1 MTAHP
6 PAPGPRPPAS
16 YNRDE
21 MIALLTAAA
30 HVASS
35 HSMMAA
41 MHLLTYTG
49 LPGRQDF
56 ARHVDVQAVAFS
68 DDVTVLAAW
77 VRSWDVLLGDDSG
90 VHLTGSCR
98 RRLEIAAT
106 DAARR
111 PLVLRQPANG
121 PAAGRL
127 RR

>member
-6 PAPGPRPPAS
+6 PAIGPRPSAS

-30 HVASS
+30 HVASA

-56 ARHVDVQAVAFS
+56 ARHVDVQAVPPM
-68 DDVTVLAAW
+68 T
-77 VRSWDVLLGDDSG
+77 
-90 VHLTGSCR
+90 
-98 RRLEIAAT
+98 
-106 DAARR
+106 
-111 PLVLRQPANG
+111 
-121 PAAGRL
+121 
-127 RR
+127 